1 MSAPASAE
9 TPTLLE
15 HPQAQALLEGATV
28 TAAAVRGCRDRLMR
42 FLQRYLPCFY
52 REEQRENARVVLEG
66 RLSDL
71 ERKTSEPIARQAG
84 LQRKPVQHFVGAGAW
99 DDEAVMT
106 EVRRHVG
113 EELADPQAVL
123 VLDPSSFPKKG
134 EASCGVQRQWCG
146 RLGKIENCQVGVFL
160 TYAAA
165 GGHAPLDRRLYLP
178 QERACDRAHRQQ
190 CHVPPW
196 VRFREKW
203 QIGLDLVKRSR
214 HLPHGWVTADDE
226 FGRVSAFRAR
236 LRRGHERYAVDV
248 PSTTAIR
255 DLDQK
260 SPRRRGRHGPRRKPR
275 FVSVA
280 TWASRQPPTRWQVV
294 EIRAGTKGPLR
305 GTVLS
310 ARVQTRLGNR
320 RTGPE
325 ERLVVIR
332 TLEAKPKTHYVLSNA
347 EAQVPV
353 AAIVCAHAER
363 HRVEEMFAEGKGEVG
378 LDHYEV
384 RSWVGWHHHMT
395 LSLLALW
402 FLVLEKRR
410 VGGENPGH
418 HGGADA
424 RHLHAP
430 AASSGSQHGAD
441 RRSDLPRAAA

>member
-1 MSAPASAE
+1 
-9 TPTLLE
+9 LLQ
-15 HPQAQALLEGATV
+15 HPQAQILLEDATL
-28 TAAAVRGCRDRLMR
+28 TAGAVRGCRDRLTR

-71 ERKTSEPIARQAG
+71 ERKTSEPIAHQAG

-106 EVRRHVG
+106 EIRRHVG

-146 RLGKIENCQVGVFL
+146 RLGKIDNCQVGVFL

-178 QERACDRAHRQQ
+178 RERARDRAHRQQ
-190 CHVPPW
+190 CHVPPS

-203 QIGLDLVKRSR
+203 QIGLDLVKGSR
-214 HLPHGWVTADDE
+214 DLPHGWVTADDE
-226 FGRVSAFRAR
+226 FGRVAAFRAR
-236 LRRGHERYAVDV
+236 LRRWHERYAVDV
-248 PSTTAIR
+248 PSNTAIR

-260 SPRRRGRHGPRRKPR
+260 PPRRRGRHGPRRKQR

-280 TWASRQPPTRWQVV
+280 TWASRQPPTRWHEV
-294 EIRAGTKGPLR
+294 EIRAGAKGPLR
-305 GTVLS
+305 VKVLS

-325 ERLVVIR
+325 ERLLVIR

-347 EAQVPV
+347 EAQVPL
-353 AAIVCAHAER
+353 AEIVRAHAER
-363 HRVEEMFAEGKGEVG
+363 HRIEEMFAEGKGEVG

-410 VGGENPGH
+410 VGGKNPGH

-424 RHLHAP
+424 RDLHAP
-430 AASSGSQHGAD
+430 AAPSSPQRGAD